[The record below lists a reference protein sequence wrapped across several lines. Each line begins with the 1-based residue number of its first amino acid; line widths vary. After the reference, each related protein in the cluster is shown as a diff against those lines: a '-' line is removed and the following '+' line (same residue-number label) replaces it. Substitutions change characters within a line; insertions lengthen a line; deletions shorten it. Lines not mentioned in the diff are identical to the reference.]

1 MATAIEILK
10 AAFIANSKIV
20 DPNIDDATARIPISI
35 INPGE
40 GYTVDG
46 LVDLIFTRNDI
57 PGVEAAGQALIENGR
72 VKTLFLS
79 VYGTNY
85 TGNCVITVDQAGSP
99 IIGYGAELTAVLAG
113 GVLSSISIVSGG
125 VGFLTAPQVL
135 IIPKAGDPGTGAH
148 ITVTLTGGVITGYT
162 IVNAGSGYVEVPDV
176 YILQGKEAEFQY
188 ELTLGAF
195 TPQTDKDKAGK
206 VWEGVA
212 ETLLTFLVEYG
223 SVCKYA
229 GGGDIPVNAD
239 NQVPVD
245 DINFPNA
252 QIGYVRLNSNV
263 DDLEANAIKLKFF
276 DTDNPR

>member
-1 MATAIEILK
+1 
-10 AAFIANSKIV
+10 
-20 DPNIDDATARIPISI
+20 
-35 INPGE
+35 
-40 GYTVDG
+40 
-46 LVDLIFTRNDI
+46 
-57 PGVEAAGQALIENGR
+57 
-72 VKTLFLS
+72 
-79 VYGTNY
+79 
-85 TGNCVITVDQAGSP
+85 
-99 IIGYGAELTAVLAG
+99 
-113 GVLSSISIVSGG
+113 VSGG